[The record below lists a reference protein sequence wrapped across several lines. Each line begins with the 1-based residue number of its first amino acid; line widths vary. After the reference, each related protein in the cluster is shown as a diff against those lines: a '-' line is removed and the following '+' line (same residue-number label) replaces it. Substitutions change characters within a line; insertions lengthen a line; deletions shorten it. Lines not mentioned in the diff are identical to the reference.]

1 MYEWLKDYK
10 KLEEGIIYLEFN
22 LEMNKRELDRWI
34 LGDLAKYKL
43 SPESKGAQIEEII
56 KSIEWEL
63 AHKMDDLF
71 NLKKLINTFG
81 GLEYKILYKKYVEGK
96 TLETIAYELGY
107 TSGYIYNKHAQ
118 IGKMMVYAE
127 SVNAQ

>member
-1 MYEWLKDYK
+1 MHEWLKDYK
-10 KLEEGIIYLEFN
+10 KLEDEIAYLEFN
-22 LEMNKRELDRWI
+22 LEMNKRELARWT

-63 AHKMDDLF
+63 AHKIDDLF

-81 GLEYKILYKKYVEGK
+81 GLEYKILYKKHVEGM
-96 TLETIAYELGY
+96 TLELIAQELGY
-107 TSGYIYNKHAQ
+107 TPGHIYNKHAQ
-118 IGKMMVYAE
+118 IMRMMEYAE
-127 SVNAQ
+127 SVNAL